1 MGEIGI
7 PRLEYLYDL
16 EYWEIVLIVRGYFR
30 KSREM
35 WSATRW
41 QTYNLM
47 CVSMADL
54 KKVGIYRPTDLIR
67 FPWEKDIPEAGAQG
81 PTKQEV
87 EEMRRMMME
96 ENARI
101 EAGLPPDGD
110 WTREGKG
117 TG

>member
-7 PRLEYLYDL
+7 PRCEYLYDL

-67 FPWEKDIPEAGAQG
+67 FPWEKDIPEAGAAG

-87 EEMRRMMME
+87 EEMRRMMQE
-96 ENARI
+96 ENARA
-101 EAGLPPDGD
+101 EAAQKESAAANP
-110 WTREGKG
+110 
-117 TG
+117 

>member
-67 FPWEKDIPEAGAQG
+67 FPWEKDIPEAGAAG

-96 ENARI
+96 ENARA
-101 EAGLPPDGD
+101 EAAQK
-110 WTREGKG
+110 ESAFANQ
-117 TG
+117 

>member
-1 MGEIGI
+1 MGEIGR
-7 PRLEYLYDL
+7 PQHEFLYDVNAWQL
-16 EYWEIVLIVRGYFR
+16 RLIIRGYYR
-30 KSREM
+30 RHRED
-35 WSATRW
+35 WSMTRW

-67 FPWEKDIPEAGAQG
+67 FPWEKDLPDGESNG
-81 PTKQEV
+81 PTKEEI
-87 EEMRRMMME
+87 EEMRRIMQE
-96 ENARI
+96 ENARF

-110 WTREGKG
+110 FTKGGKG

>member
-7 PRLEYLYDL
+7 PRCEYLYDL

-67 FPWEKDIPEAGAQG
+67 FPWEKDIPEAGAAG

-87 EEMRRMMME
+87 EEMRRMMQE
-96 ENARI
+96 ENARA
-101 EAGLPPDGD
+101 EAAQK
-110 WTREGKG
+110 ESAFANQ
-117 TG
+117 

>member
-7 PRLEYLYDL
+7 PRLEYLYEL
-16 EYWEIVLIVRGYFR
+16 EYWEVVLIVRGYFR

-67 FPWEKDIPEAGAQG
+67 FPWEKDLPEVGATG
-81 PTKQEV
+81 PTKAEV

-101 EAGLPPDGD
+101 EAARKEADQGQSA
-110 WTREGKG
+110 K
-117 TG
+117 

>member
-1 MGEIGI
+1 MLVGEIGI

-67 FPWEKDIPEAGAQG
+67 FPWEKDIPEAGAAG

-96 ENARI
+96 ENARA
-101 EAGLPPDGD
+101 EAAQK
-110 WTREGKG
+110 ESAFANQ
-117 TG
+117 

>member
-7 PRLEYLYDL
+7 PRCEYLYDL

-67 FPWEKDIPEAGAQG
+67 FPWEKDIPEAGAAG

-96 ENARI
+96 ENARA
-101 EAGLPPDGD
+101 EAAQKESAAANP
-110 WTREGKG
+110 
-117 TG
+117 